1 MIYKYNSN
9 MKHCTLPPRT
19 LPPRTLLLFLFLAIF
34 IRICPVLAQG
44 GPPMLTDD
52 SGTPGTTK
60 GENNAPGR
68 GKWENNVAFEFE
80 GSKNDY
86 VKNFPIV
93 DLNYGLGDRIQLK
106 AEFTWLAE
114 KGEKLAN
121 KFDNLTLG
129 FKYRII
135 NGSEEDLSL
144 SVYPQPIISF
154 NPEQGGK
161 STAFGIVLPV
171 AVNKEIAEIG
181 VNLQG
186 GYQILGNISEFFLG
200 LCIDHDFGKN
210 LTLLGEIHTT
220 VGRTQDND
228 VTGEDA
234 VYFKEGTF
242 INLGAQ
248 IKISEDQVIL
258 IGVGKDVESPKFS
271 SDDANFYGY
280 LGIQFLM

>member
-1 MIYKYNSN
+1 MKYR
-9 MKHCTLPPRT
+9 TRPPRT
-19 LPPRTLLLFLFLAIF
+19 LPLILVTFIIFLRISPAI
-34 IRICPVLAQG
+34 AQG

-52 SGTPGTTK
+52 SGVPG
-60 GENNAPGR
+60 A
-68 GKWENNVAFEFE
+68 GKWENNFAFEFE

-86 VKNFPIV
+86 VKNFPIF

-121 KFDNLTLG
+121 KFDNITLG

-135 NGSEEDLSL
+135 DGKDEDLSL

-154 NPEQGGK
+154 NPEQEGK
-161 STAFGIVLPV
+161 SASFGIVLPV
-171 AVNKEIAEIG
+171 AINKEIAGIG

-186 GYQILGNISEFFLG
+186 GYQTLGNASEFFLG
-200 LCIDHDFGKN
+200 LCLGHDFGKI

-220 VGRTQDND
+220 VGRTHDND

-248 IKISEDQVIL
+248 IKISGDQMIL
-258 IGVGKDVESPKFS
+258 LAIGKDVESPGIS
-271 SDDANFYGY
+271 SDEANFYGY
-280 LGIQFLM
+280 IGLQFLM